1 MSIFAFDWR
10 SRFFTDMP
18 FKQNHKGHYGGG
30 FKPKIFAHQQTIFFL
45 LFLQN
50 KKTNYFWGV
59 FGYYPLN
66 EIFLAKNPALS
77 VFYP

>member
-1 MSIFAFDWR
+1 MVDDLNQKYLHINR
-10 SRFFTDMP
+10 L
-18 FKQNHKGHYGGG
+18 
-30 FKPKIFAHQQTIFFL
+30 FFL

-50 KKTNYFWGV
+50 KKTNYFGGV

-66 EIFLAKNPALS
+66 EIFLAKNLALS